1 MSAQVK
7 TQGLKFKGHVWRL
20 TSSLICLVS
29 EELRCT
35 AQNPRWNQG
44 CRRILNKQVTWS
56 DHDQMKD
63 ILIKPIKQTGIV
75 SWRGGKNG
83 KVSSWW
89 TQKWLKGM
97 EDRTVTPEYCRFWLD
112 STVGELIIY
121 WLWGTIKWEVGENTK
136 VLNLV
141 TWRTQLLIDTKML
154 KGVGGFNGKMISLWT
169 CWISDA
175 WGRPSEVT

>member
-1 MSAQVK
+1 MCLETDKQFNLLGVRRAEMHMHK
-7 TQGLKFKGHVWRL
+7 TQDEMENIGW
-20 TSSLICLVS
+20 
-29 EELRCT
+29 
-35 AQNPRWNQG
+35 
-44 CRRILNKQVTWS
+44 ILNKQATWS

-63 ILIKPIKQTGIV
+63 IVIKPIRQTGIV
-75 SWRGGKNG
+75 SWRDRKSG

-89 TQKWLKGM
+89 TPKWLKGM
-97 EDRTVTPEYCRFWLD
+97 EDRTVTEEYCRLWLD

-141 TWRTQLLIDTKML
+141 TWRTQLLTDIKML

-175 WGRPSEVT
+175 WGRPSEVI